1 MKKKRIF
8 ASLLLTALVCTPLS
22 VFYGRLDFSAMP
34 PELAEKA
41 VPAKRYELITT
52 QFGLSEFEGTTLEL
66 NCYDWNDQLLRRISY
81 AESEKKVYYS
91 DYKYD
96 RNGNQIYCLAHLGSI
111 VRAMENIYT
120 YDAQNRPLS
129 KTVIYRDVDSGESLS
144 NSTVEYTYN
153 PDGTGQA
160 VSDVPSIGKE
170 ISELDKEGRVVFKTT
185 ELGDRRWTAQYAY
198 DHNGELRYSR
208 VDTGE
213 DVSENEFRRTYDE
226 DGNCIACDTYQN
238 GVQVGWETMRYE
250 NGVLCESKTDG
261 LTITYQ
267 DVTR

>member
-8 ASLLLTALVCTPLS
+8 ASLLLTALVCTPLP

-41 VPAKRYELITT
+41 VPAKRYVLTTMQYETSELDTIWK
-52 QFGLSEFEGTTLEL
+52 LE
-66 NCYDWNDQLLRRISY
+66 CYDWDDRLLRNATYTAAAGEAYY
-81 AESEKKVYYS
+81 ADCE
-91 DYKYD
+91 YD
-96 RNGNQIYCLAHLGSI
+96 RSGNLIYLLTHLDGW
-111 VRAMENIYT
+111 RMEETYT
-120 YDAQNRPLS
+120 YDAQNRPMS
-129 KTVIYRDVDSGESLS
+129 RIMTNRKVDSGEIIQ

-185 ELGDRRWTAQYAY
+185 ELGARRWTAQYAY

-226 DGNCIACDTYQN
+226 DGNCITCDTYQN